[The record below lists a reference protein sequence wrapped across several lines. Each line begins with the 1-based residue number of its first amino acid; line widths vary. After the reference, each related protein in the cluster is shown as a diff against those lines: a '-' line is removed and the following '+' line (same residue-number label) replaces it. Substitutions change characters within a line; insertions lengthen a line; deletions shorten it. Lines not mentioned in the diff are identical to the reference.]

1 MRLAELLTG
10 IAKDVSASN
19 AEQFADMNVTGV
31 SCDSRRIEP
40 GYVFAALPGTN
51 ADGRD
56 YIDNAVS
63 RGAIAVLAADGTRHE
78 YFSKPFALVTDENP
92 RQCYSKMASTFHGAQ
107 PGCVAAVTG
116 TNGKTSVVTFV
127 RQIWAALGI
136 KAASAGTLGV
146 QASGDGLDINYP
158 GSLTTPDPT
167 DLHQV
172 MAELAREGVDHMAIE
187 ASSHGLDQY
196 RLDGVHIDIAAFT
209 NLTRDHLD
217 YHGDTAT
224 YFKAKRRLFSDL
236 LRGGGTVVLNAD
248 VPEFSDLKKLADKR
262 NCKVISFGYKAT
274 DIVLKSVVPYDNGQQ
289 ISMSLFGRDV
299 SLEFP
304 LIGSFQVDNAMCA
317 LGIVIAAGEGPYRA
331 VETLHFLQG
340 VRGRLE
346 LAGTL
351 VNGANV
357 YVDFAHTAD
366 ALVSALQTM
375 RPHVSGRLVVL
386 FGCGGDRDPGKRIEM
401 GRAACENADY
411 VILSDDNPR
420 SEDPAAIRAQAREG
434 CPDATEIDDRAEAIA
449 FGVVMLEPGD
459 LFVVAGKGHE
469 QGQIIGDE
477 VHPFDDASVVR
488 AAIAQVNS

>member
-1 MRLAELLTG
+1 M
-10 IAKDVSASN
+10 
-19 AEQFADMNVTGV
+19 
-31 SCDSRRIEP
+31 
-40 GYVFAALPGTN
+40 
-51 ADGRD
+51 
-56 YIDNAVS
+56 
-63 RGAIAVLAADGTRHE
+63 
-78 YFSKPFALVTDENP
+78 
-92 RQCYSKMASTFHGAQ
+92 
-107 PGCVAAVTG
+107 
-116 TNGKTSVVTFV
+116 
-127 RQIWAALGI
+127 
-136 KAASAGTLGV
+136 
-146 QASGDGLDINYP
+146 
-158 GSLTTPDPT
+158 
-167 DLHQV
+167 
-172 MAELAREGVDHMAIE
+172 
-187 ASSHGLDQY
+187 
-196 RLDGVHIDIAAFT
+196 
-209 NLTRDHLD
+209 
-217 YHGDTAT
+217 
-224 YFKAKRRLFSDL
+224 
-236 LRGGGTVVLNAD
+236 
-248 VPEFSDLKKLADKR
+248 
-262 NCKVISFGYKAT
+262 
-274 DIVLKSVVPYDNGQQ
+274 
-289 ISMSLFGRDV
+289 
-299 SLEFP
+299 
-304 LIGSFQVDNAMCA
+304 
-317 LGIVIAAGEGPYRA
+317 
-331 VETLHFLQG
+331 ETLHFLQG